1 MTSLPVPLVVE
12 MAINR
17 DRLIFWVGKSI
28 TRLRRSRNGA
38 ASSSKSAAGD
48 SYLSF
53 MSFAASITDPPPSAM
68 IWSAL

>member
-12 MAINR
+12 MAIKR
-17 DRLIFWVGKSI
+17 ARLVFSVGYWT

-38 ASSSKSAAGD
+38 ASSSRSASGD

-53 MSFAASITDPPPSAM
+53 MIFAASMTEPPPSAM